1 MADRKRYQV
10 IAECAHVVTV
20 TTGVRS
26 QVLLYKG
33 AFLPDDV
40 DQDRLDFLLGGK
52 FIAEEGAVPVAPNAA
67 VVQDP
72 RLGVD
77 SVTPDVLRG
86 ETPAEVEHPSS
97 DAAEQVAEVAVTEG
111 RIDKAATPP
120 GEDPE
125 VAQKRAAARA
135 KLPADGSAPK
145 ASNGQDVWVE
155 YHVAQG
161 GDYADLAKQDRDE
174 LIKLAKSRQS

>member
-1 MADRKRYQV
+1 MAKRYQV
-10 IAECAHVVTV
+10 VAECAHVTTS

-40 DQDRLDFLLGGK
+40 EPERLKFLLDGG
-52 FIAEEGAVPVAPNAA
+52 FVAEEGDTSVAPNAA
-67 VVQDP
+67 VEQDP
-72 RLGVD
+72 RSGAD
-77 SVTPDVLRG
+77 SVTSDVLRG
-86 ETPAEVEHPSS
+86 EKPAEDERPQS
-97 DAAEQVAEVAVTEG
+97 DVSEQVADVVTEEG
-111 RIDKAATPP
+111 AIDKAANPP

-125 VAQKRAAARA
+125 VATRRAAARE
-135 KLPADGSAPK
+135 KLPTDGSMPK
-145 ASNGQDVWVE
+145 TQNGHDVWVE

-161 GDYADLAKQDRDE
+161 GNYDDLVKQDKDE